1 MVHGSEAVLLTDID
15 YESPRAQ
22 AYTDEGNQVFLED
35 AIDQLDEAQDVVLLY
50 SARYQHAMRCYHS
63 RTVWKRAFQ
72 VEDLVL
78 RRVQSNKGS
87 HKLSPLWEG
96 PFIIDQV
103 LRPGTYKLKDEGGR
117 LISNAWNIE
126 QLRRFYP

>member
-15 YESPRAQ
+15 YESPRVQ

-35 AIDQLDEAQDVVLLY
+35 AIDQLDEARDVVLLY

>member
-15 YESPRAQ
+15 YESPRVQ

-35 AIDQLDEAQDVVLLY
+35 AIDQLDEARDVVLLY

-103 LRPGTYKLKDEGGR
+103 LRPGTYKLKDEAGR
-117 LISNAWNIE
+117 LITNAWNIE

>member
-35 AIDQLDEAQDVVLLY
+35 AIDQLDEARDVVLLY

-63 RTVWKRAFQ
+63 RTVRKRALQ

-78 RRVQSNKGS
+78 RWVQSNKGS

>member
-103 LRPGTYKLKDEGGR
+103 LRPGTYKLKDEAGR
-117 LISNAWNIE
+117 LITNAWNIE